1 MSSGAP
7 EFFTATRAEADAG
20 PFELGRVQYLRGFG
34 DGGRDDLA
42 AGYWYVTTEEAPEPF
57 ALNLDSDESFHLLEG
72 RLRIE
77 FVGGET
83 VELRPGDSISYHAG
97 DDMVW
102 TVLED
107 SVKFFVNSRTR

>member
-1 MSSGAP
+1 MSTEAP
-7 EFFTATRAEADAG
+7 EFFTATLSEAEAG
-20 PFELGRVQYLRGFG
+20 PFERGRVQMLRGFG
-34 DGGRDDLA
+34 EGGRDDLA

-57 ALNLDSDESFHLLEG
+57 PLTIDSDESFHLLEG
-72 RLRIE
+72 HLRIE

-83 VELRPGDSISYHAG
+83 VELLPGDSISYHAG

-107 SVKFFVNSRTR
+107 SVKFFVNSRTK